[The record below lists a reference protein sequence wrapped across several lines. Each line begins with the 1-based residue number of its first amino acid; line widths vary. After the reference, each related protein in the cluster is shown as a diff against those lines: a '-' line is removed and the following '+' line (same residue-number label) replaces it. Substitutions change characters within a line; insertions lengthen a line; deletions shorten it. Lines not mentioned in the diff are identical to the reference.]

1 MSTKSFF
8 KLLASLILTF
18 GLTAMC
24 LLVSYVCTS
33 GGSFFG
39 YEFTSSGNL
48 THINTMLMGLDVG
61 GTRADVMI
69 LGQLNIADGE
79 INMLQIPRDTYVKD
93 NGRGD
98 KKINSAY
105 GHGKEATVFK
115 EVKQVT
121 GINVDKYVI
130 VDTSGFRNLIDTI
143 GGVDFDVP
151 QDMHYDDPDQNLHIH
166 LNKGMQHLDGDKAE
180 QLVRFRRYPEGDIAR
195 MRVQSDFIQAT
206 VDELFSLVNVFK
218 ISDLVED
225 ISNIV
230 DTNFTLNEMLTYA
243 PHIFSI
249 DRTKINTYQLVGTP
263 TYISGGS
270 YVVPDYDANYALAQE
285 HFVPTGTGSAHK
297 NSDELEEA
305 FLSGITEY
313 ESVGNSEPRKMFFNR
328 FTSVEIID
336 CSGGTASTDTLSSRL
351 SEYGFNVLHVTRTDA
366 VQDKTVVI
374 STKRSGFTST
384 VAKISGKSEYA
395 LNAGKESKCDVTIV
409 VGKDLEI

>member
-18 GLTAMC
+18 GVTAMC
-24 LLVSYVCTS
+24 LLTAYICTS

-39 YEFTSSGNL
+39 YEFTPTANF
-48 THINTMLMGLDVG
+48 THINTMLMGLDKG
-61 GTRADVMI
+61 GTRTDVMI
-69 LGQLNIADGE
+69 LGQLNVADGE

-93 NGRGD
+93 NGRWD

-105 GHGKEATVFK
+105 GQDKEKTVFK
-115 EVKQVT
+115 EVKQIT
-121 GINVDKYVI
+121 GITVDKYVV
-130 VDTSGFRNLIDTI
+130 VDTSGFRDLIDTI

-151 QDMHYDDPDQNLHIH
+151 QDMHYDDPVQDLHIH

-243 PHIFSI
+243 PYIFST
-249 DRTKINTYQLVGTP
+249 DRSKINTYQLAGTP
-263 TYISGGS
+263 QYIGGGS
-270 YVVPDYDANYALAQE
+270 YVVPDYAANAALAKE
-285 HFVPTGTGSAHK
+285 HFVPGNTTDTKS
-297 NSDELEEA
+297 EQQLEEA
-305 FLSGITEY
+305 FLSGITRY
-313 ESVGNSEPRKMFFNR
+313 ENAGDSLPRKIFFNR

-336 CSGGTASTDTLSSRL
+336 CSGNSQGADALSQIL
-351 SEYGFNVLHVTRTDA
+351 TEYGFNVLKVNTTDE
-366 VQDKTVVI
+366 QRDKTVVI
-374 STKRSGFTST
+374 SRKRSAFASS
-384 VAKISGKSEYA
+384 VAKLTGVHEYA
-395 LNAGKESKCDVTIV
+395 LNPQKESQCDITIII
-409 VGKDLEI
+409 GKDLEI

>member
-8 KLLASLILTF
+8 KLLTSLILTF
-18 GLTAMC
+18 GVTAMC
-24 LLVSYVCTS
+24 LITAYVCTS

-39 YEFTSSGNL
+39 YEFSPAANF
-48 THINTMLMGLDVG
+48 THINTMLLGLDVG

-69 LGQLNIADGE
+69 LGQLNVADGE

-93 NGRGD
+93 NGRSD

-105 GHGKEATVFK
+105 GHNKEKTVFK
-115 EVKQVT
+115 EVKQIT
-121 GINVDKYVI
+121 GITVNKYVA

-151 QDMHYDDPDQNLHIH
+151 QDMHYEDPTQDLYIH

-206 VDELFSLVNVFK
+206 VDELFSLTNVFK

-230 DTNFTLNEMLTYA
+230 YTNFTLNELLAYA

-249 DRTKINTYQLVGTP
+249 DRDNINTYQLVGTP
-263 TYISGGS
+263 QYIGGGS
-270 YVVPDYDANYALAQE
+270 YVIPDYDGNYALARE
-285 HFVPTGTGSAHK
+285 HFVPGGTAEQK
-297 NSDELEEA
+297 NAEELEEA

-313 ESVGNSEPRKMFFNR
+313 TDAGSFEPHKLFLNR
-328 FTSVEIID
+328 FTSVEILD
-336 CSGGTASTDTLSSRL
+336 CSGGTVDVHELSDRL
-351 SEYGFNVLHVTRTDA
+351 GEYGFNVLGITQTEA
-366 VQDKTVVI
+366 VRDKTVVI
-374 STKRSGFTST
+374 ARKKSAFAAT
-384 VAKISGKSEYA
+384 VAKLTGKSEYA
-395 LNAGKESKCDVTIV
+395 LNPNKESKSDVTIV
-409 VGKDLEI
+409 VGKEI